1 MCVLNVSTGMYPKGG
16 KHKIGGQI
24 LSLAVNSSG
33 QIIWVGNN
41 KVIITCIN
49 QFNN

>member
-1 MCVLNVSTGMYPKGG
+1 MYPKGG

-33 QIIWVGNN
+33 QIIWVGND
-41 KVIITCIN
+41 KVIIFI
-49 QFNN
+49 QLFD

>member
-16 KHKIGGQI
+16 KLKIGGQI

-33 QIIWVGNN
+33 RIIWAGND
-41 KVIITCIN
+41 KVIIILIDQLTN
-49 QFNN
+49 